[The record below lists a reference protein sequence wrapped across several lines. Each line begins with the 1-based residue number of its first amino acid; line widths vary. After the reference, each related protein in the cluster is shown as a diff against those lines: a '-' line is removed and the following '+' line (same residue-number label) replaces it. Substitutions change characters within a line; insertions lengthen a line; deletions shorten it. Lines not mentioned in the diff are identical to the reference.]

1 MVKETKINPRCF
13 FDITIDGKEEGRII
27 FELFADVTPKTCE
40 NFRALCTGELGSSKL
55 SNRPLHYKLSKFH
68 RVIKGFMCQ
77 GGDFTQGSGSGG
89 ESIYGLNFPDEN
101 FKKKHTSEGLLCMA
115 NRGPNTNSSQ
125 FYITFRPCS
134 HLDGKHVVFGRVVSG
149 YKTVEKIENVKTD
162 EKDYPLVPVVISNCG
177 ELELR
182 KVVKKAPKKEEV
194 KKEESKKESKKS
206 KKDKKDK
213 KKKKSKHAK
222 SDSESDSYSSS
233 GSDSESSS
241 GYDSNSD
248 SSSYSSSSGYSSY
261 SDSSDYSSSSGSESE
276 EDHKK
281 KKKNRKHK
289 KDKKSSSKKDKK
301 SSKKR
306 HRSLSVSGSDHE
318 ETEDMKKRKKEEKNE
333 TISQDKK
340 ESKERRKFIKKRIR

>member
-13 FDITIDGKEEGRII
+13 FDISIDGKSEGRIV

-40 NFRALCTGELGSSKL
+40 NFRALCTGEFGSSKL
-55 SNRPLHYKLSKFH
+55 SNRPLHYKLSRFH

-149 YKTVEKIENVKTD
+149 YDVVEKIENVKTD
-162 EKDYPLVPVVISNCG
+162 EKDCPLVPVIISNCG

-182 KVVKKAPKKEEV
+182 KVVKKSPTKEEKKKE
-194 KKEESKKESKKS
+194 
-206 KKDKKDK
+206 
-213 KKKKSKHAK
+213 
-222 SDSESDSYSSS
+222 
-233 GSDSESSS
+233 
-241 GYDSNSD
+241 
-248 SSSYSSSSGYSSY
+248 
-261 SDSSDYSSSSGSESE
+261 
-276 EDHKK
+276 
-281 KKKNRKHK
+281 
-289 KDKKSSSKKDKK
+289 DKKSSTKKNGDRYDYNNHWRNDSYSNSNNNYRSRDSRLSTYNEYRRSDPPIAKTNIDVSKIKYKG
-301 SSKKR
+301 R
-306 HRSLSVSGSDHE
+306 GR
-318 ETEDMKKRKKEEKNE
+318 MMY
-333 TISQDKK
+333 
-340 ESKERRKFIKKRIR
+340 RRDWTK

>member
-13 FDITIDGKEEGRII
+13 FDISIDGKSEGRIV

-40 NFRALCTGELGSSKL
+40 NFRALCTGEFGSSKL
-55 SNRPLHYKLSKFH
+55 SNRPLHYKLSRFH

-149 YKTVEKIENVKTD
+149 YDVVEKIENVKTD
-162 EKDYPLVPVVISNCG
+162 EKDCPLVPVIISNCG

-182 KVVKKAPKKEEV
+182 KVVKKSPTKEEKKKED
-194 KKEESKKESKKS
+194 KKSSTKKS
-206 KKDKKDK
+206 KKDKK
-213 KKKKSKHAK
+213 
-222 SDSESDSYSSS
+222 
-233 GSDSESSS
+233 
-241 GYDSNSD
+241 
-248 SSSYSSSSGYSSY
+248 
-261 SDSSDYSSSSGSESE
+261 
-276 EDHKK
+276 
-281 KKKNRKHK
+281 
-289 KDKKSSSKKDKK
+289 
-301 SSKKR
+301 
-306 HRSLSVSGSDHE
+306 
-318 ETEDMKKRKKEEKNE
+318 KKEE
-333 TISQDKK
+333 
-340 ESKERRKFIKKRIR
+340 